1 VTEPNATGGTGGP
14 PPDPQGARSSRPSR
28 PSRPWAIIQHVA
40 YEGPGSIAEVVA
52 AAGYDH
58 QVIRA
63 DRGDDLP
70 DVAELGG
77 LVALGGPMSVHDVD
91 RFPWLAD
98 ERTLLA
104 AATEAGLPV
113 LGVCLGAQ
121 QLAAALGAEVTTGDR
136 PEIGIGTVTLTA
148 SGRRDRVLGPEYGG
162 LAGTDIPCVHWHH
175 DTFSLPPDS
184 VHLAATRA
192 FPHQAFRS
200 GSRAYGFQFH
210 LEVDAALADG
220 WREYLPEEVVLAAG
234 GLFQVETT
242 GHRILQR
249 FVDLAGAS

>member
-1 VTEPNATGGTGGP
+1 VTQPIATGETGSNGGR
-14 PPDPQGARSSRPSR
+14 DPRPSR
-28 PSRPWAIIQHVA
+28 PSRPWAIIQHVV
-40 YEGPGSIAEVVA
+40 YEGPGLIAEVLA
-52 AAGYDH
+52 SAGYDQ

-63 DRGDDLP
+63 DLGEALP
-70 DVAELGG
+70 DVAGLGELGG
-77 LVALGGPMSVHDVD
+77 LVVLGGPMSIHDAD

-98 ERTLLA
+98 ERKLLA
-104 AATEAGLPV
+104 AATDAGLPV

-136 PEIGIGTVTLTA
+136 AEIGIGTVTLTA

-192 FPHQAFRS
+192 FPHQAFRI

-210 LEVDAALADG
+210 VEVNAGLADG
-220 WREYLPEEVVLAAG
+220 WRAYLPEEVVLAAG
-234 GLFQVETT
+234 GLSRVETT
-242 GHRILQR
+242 GRRLLQR
-249 FVDLAGAS
+249 FVDLAAS